1 MIKDYP
7 LLLFALSFFA
17 MTLSAWIG
25 ASISKRRRILTSEER
40 EDLGIIQAATLTL
53 LGLIIAFTFSM
64 ALERYSQRKNYEEAE
79 ANSIGTEYLRLGLLP
94 STDVARGRALLLNY
108 LDQRILFYTA
118 NDERQLR
125 QINAQTANLQT
136 ELWSSVQAS
145 AVVQPTPVVAVVVE
159 GMNDVLNSQGYA
171 QAAWWNRIPVEAW
184 GLMLAIAIC
193 ANVLIGF
200 SARNPKARPI
210 LLLVL
215 PLIVSISFLLIADIE
230 TPRGGLIRV
239 HPENLLS
246 LSQSL
251 RPQ

>member
-94 STDVARGRALLLNY
+94 STDVAKRARSALKLPRSAY
-108 LDQRILFYTA
+108 LVLYRQRQAT
-118 NDERQLR
+118 
-125 QINAQTANLQT
+125 
-136 ELWSSVQAS
+136 AS
-145 AVVQPTPVVAVVVE
+145 ADQCP
-159 GMNDVLNSQGYA
+159 
-171 QAAWWNRIPVEAW
+171 NR
-184 GLMLAIAIC
+184 
-193 ANVLIGF
+193 
-200 SARNPKARPI
+200 
-210 LLLVL
+210 
-215 PLIVSISFLLIADIE
+215 
-230 TPRGGLIRV
+230 
-239 HPENLLS
+239 
-246 LSQSL
+246 
-251 RPQ
+251 

>member
-64 ALERYSQRKNYEEAE
+64 ALNRYSQRKNYEEAE

-145 AVVQPTPVVAVVVE
+145 AVAATDTCRRRGGRGHERRVELTRLCPGCVVE
-159 GMNDVLNSQGYA
+159 PNPGRGMGPDVGDRHLRQ
-171 QAAWWNRIPVEAW
+171 R
-184 GLMLAIAIC
+184 
-193 ANVLIGF
+193 
-200 SARNPKARPI
+200 
-210 LLLVL
+210 
-215 PLIVSISFLLIADIE
+215 AD
-230 TPRGGLIRV
+230 RL
-239 HPENLLS
+239 
-246 LSQSL
+246 
-251 RPQ
+251 